1 MIIENTTCLSKEVVA
16 EHGEATKLGSLQEYI
31 RRVNDPSTLE
41 EHIVQEYIYSISLRL
56 SMSYL
61 QKIESIGIAPRF
73 LN

>member
-31 RRVNDPSTLE
+31 RSVDNPSALE

-56 SMSYL
+56 SLTYL
-61 QKIESIGIAPRF
+61 QRKESIGIAPRF